1 MSLVAAPLL
10 VTSAFALEDIKV
22 DGQVKLWYES
32 NNAAGTDGSDTMF
45 NTENS
50 SAEVVFKLGMTGK
63 QGDVS
68 FGTTIY
74 QSSTMGLEGTLVGA
88 ARTNAVNG
96 DMFVGEAYIVAPLG
110 GDTITKIGKQELDT
124 PLAFTERW
132 NAIPNTFNAAV
143 VMNNSVDNL
152 TLLAAYV
159 GQDNATTWKVDG
171 EVNQKYF
178 GATGAAAALFKT
190 ETIAAN
196 AWFYY
201 LHGVGGAMDPAS
213 TTAQWTGGQNV
224 SALWADASMKIGDVA
239 NVKVIG
245 AYMANDGDATTAL
258 AGGLSGEATTA
269 AALSGDMTFGGV
281 KLFAAGAYVGEDG
294 DLPVANTATGFKKT
308 KLPTAGV
315 YTDGVYV
322 AQPGSIS
329 GKIKASGKVASTGLA
344 LQAVMNVNSDAR
356 FELANGDNTKDTTEV
371 DFIVTQKMGVFNNK
385 LILMHRGF
393 SASAL
398 DDTTGGQHVR
408 LITSVNF

>member
-1 MSLVAAPLL
+1 MKKLIMSLVAAPLL

-22 DGQVKLWYES
+22 DGQVKLWYET
-32 NNAAGTDGSDTMF
+32 NNAAGTDESDTMF

-159 GQDNATTWKVDG
+159 GQDNATSWKVDG

-196 AWFYY
+196 VWFYY
-201 LHGVGGAMDPAS
+201 LHGVGGAMDPLS
-213 TTAQWTGGQNV
+213 TTAQWTGGVNV
-224 SALWADASMKIGDVA
+224 SAVWADASMKIADMA
-239 NVKVIG
+239 NVKAYG
-245 AYMANDGDATTAL
+245 AYMSNDGE
-258 AGGLSGEATTA
+258 GSEATTGG
-269 AALSGDMTFGGV
+269 ALSADATFAGV
-281 KLFAAGAYVGEDG
+281 KLFGAGSYVARKG
-294 DLPVANTATGFKKT
+294 DLPIANTSTGFKKT

-322 AQPGSIS
+322 AQPGSMAF
-329 GKIKASGKVASTGLA
+329 KVKASGKVASTGLA
-344 LQAVMNVNSDAR
+344 LQVVSNTNDDSR
-356 FELANGDNTKDTTEV
+356 WRTANGSNTKDTTEV
-371 DFIVTQKMGVFNNK
+371 DLIVTQKVGVFNNK
-385 LILMHRGF
+385 LIVMNRSF
-393 SASAL
+393 
-398 DDTTGGQHVR
+398 DDTVVDNAFGGQHIR